1 MKTTDGKIS
10 FENIIITPLERWVN
24 TDFDLDENAIQA
36 LNQLAEEA
44 NQSVDN
50 VLNHILADFFAEHLE
65 LSQLNAETLLKTGE
79 KCPCILLLE
88 NGKPIARVKMIVWGD
103 GNLVFTSEKAPP
115 KKCSEKDLSE
125 PVINCDQF
133 TWEAA
138 KKSAFETE
146 NLKKNKKDEYA

>member
-1 MKTTDGKIS
+1 MKTTNGKIS

-24 TDFDLDENAIQA
+24 TDFDLDENAIWA

-65 LSQLNAETLLKTGE
+65 LSKLNAETLLKTGE

-103 GNLVFTSEKAPP
+103 GNLVFTSEKTPP
-115 KKCSEKDLSE
+115 KKRSGKDQSE
-125 PVINCDQF
+125 PVAICDQF
-133 TWEAA
+133 AWEAA
-138 KKSAFETE
+138 KKSGTAET
-146 NLKKNKKDEYA
+146 A

>member
-24 TDFDLDENAIQA
+24 TDFDLDENAIQT

-50 VLNHILADFFAEHLE
+50 ILNHILEDFFAEHLE

-103 GNLVFTSEKAPP
+103 GNLVFTSEKSPP
-115 KKCSEKDLSE
+115 KKRRGKDQPE
-125 PVINCDQF
+125 PVTMCDQF
-133 TWEAA
+133 SWEVA
-138 KKSAFETE
+138 KKSGTTET
-146 NLKKNKKDEYA
+146 A

>member
-1 MKTTDGKIS
+1 MKTIDGKIS

-24 TDFDLDENAIQA
+24 TDFDLDEDTVQA
-36 LNQLAEEA
+36 LNRLAEES

-50 VLNHILADFFAEHLE
+50 VVNHILADFFAEHLE
-65 LSQLNAETLLKTGE
+65 LSKLNAETLLKTGE

-103 GNLVFTSEKAPP
+103 GNLVFTSEKTPP
-115 KKCSEKDLSE
+115 KKRSEKDQSE
-125 PVINCDQF
+125 PVANCDQF

-138 KKSAFETE
+138 KKSGTTET
-146 NLKKNKKDEYA
+146 A

>member
-24 TDFDLDENAIQA
+24 TDFDLDENAIQS
-36 LNQLAEEA
+36 LNQLAKDS

-50 VLNHILADFFAEHLE
+50 VVNHILADFFAEHLE

-103 GNLVFTSEKAPP
+103 GNLVFTSEKTPP
-115 KKCSEKDLSE
+115 NKRSEKDQTE
-125 PVINCDQF
+125 PVTNFDQF
-133 TWEAA
+133 EWEAA
-138 KKSAFETE
+138 KKSGTTET
-146 NLKKNKKDEYA
+146 A